1 MLTSLT
7 GTYAPGASQIE
18 ALPHLFQQH
27 FEDLVI
33 GHTVTTAKHTITEA
47 DIVNFAN
54 VSGDHFYAHVDETSL
69 DGTIFERRVA
79 HGYYLLSKAAG
90 LFVDPKKGPVLL
102 NYGVEEAR
110 FTKPVYPGTTVGV
123 RLTVKDKIE
132 QEKRDQDDIRK
143 GIVKFYVDMYDETGE
158 SVAVATILTMVKFRN
173 QEG

>member
-7 GTYAPGASQIE
+7 GTYAPGASHIE
-18 ALPHLFQQH
+18 ASPHLFQQH